1 MAVQVITADTFQ
13 ATIQSDLPV
22 LIDFWADWCG
32 PCKALAPTVESL
44 AEDFEGRL
52 IVGKLDIDSAA
63 DLAASLGLTSIPCC
77 ILFKAGVEV
86 DRVIGYKPKS
96 DFLSLLE
103 NHV

>member
-1 MAVQVITADTFQ
+1 MAVQVITADSFQ
-13 ATIQSDLPV
+13 TTIQSDLPV

-32 PCKALAPTVESL
+32 PCKALAPTIEAL

-52 IVGKLDIDSAA
+52 IVGKLDIDSAS

-96 DFLSLLE
+96 DFLTLLDT
-103 NHV
+103 HV